1 MSFSPM
7 EEWNAR
13 ADPEDQRSDDFLVG
27 RQEQLQSLFQLFPGP
42 GSGQRRQSFVLL
54 GEAGVGK
61 SHLLAHFL
69 AHGAVSD
76 AQIVTTSCFKSKQEE
91 YLYPWQ
97 AVMLSIASC
106 IRKEDIPIPTAYR
119 QAVSAC
125 SPCSAAERAAWR
137 KRPTCSSTASCPS
150 TAC

>member
-42 GSGQRRQSFVLL
+42 GSGRRRQSFVLL

-76 AQIVTTSCFKSKQEE
+76 AQIVTTSCFKSK
-91 YLYPWQ
+91 
-97 AVMLSIASC
+97 
-106 IRKEDIPIPTAYR
+106 
-119 QAVSAC
+119 
-125 SPCSAAERAAWR
+125 
-137 KRPTCSSTASCPS
+137 
-150 TAC
+150 